1 MAYLIQNLGH
11 VHRQQGRLAE
21 AEADQRAAL
30 ALRRKVLGEEHPDV
44 TASLNH
50 LGVVLWESG
59 KLDEAKT
66 VLEEAVTKRRKLL
79 GADDLEVATI
89 EANLARVL
97 CDQSRWA
104 EAEPWARESLAIRQA
119 KLPDDWRTFN
129 SRSLLGAAMLGQ
141 KKYAEAEPLLLAGY
155 QGMAERR
162 ERIPPDS
169 MARLKEAGQRLA
181 QLYEA
186 TGRPEQA
193 VEWKKRL
200 AGSGLLQPRTNP
212 PPPPVNP
219 GKTNTA
225 GRAP

>member
-1 MAYLIQNLGH
+1 
-11 VHRQQGRLAE
+11 LAE

-59 KLDEAKT
+59 RLDEAKT
-66 VLEEAVTKRRKLL
+66 VLEEAATKRRKLL

-97 CDQSRWA
+97 CDQGRWG
-104 EAEPWARESLAIRQA
+104 EAEPWAQESLSIRQA

-129 SRSLLGAAMLGQ
+129 SRSLLGGALLGQ
-141 KKYAEAEPLLLAGY
+141 KKYAEAEPLLVAAY

-162 ERIPPDS
+162 ERMPADSIP
-169 MARLKEAGQRLA
+169 RLKEAGERLT

-200 AGSGLLQPRTNP
+200 AGSGLLQPPTNP
-212 PPPPVNP
+212 PPAAASP
-219 GKTNTA
+219 GKTNTT